1 MRKFIKIIIT
11 VLVTTPLVY
20 IATFSIASPSLAPTK
35 EIKILGASSEEENQ
49 LKGFANFELS
59 DEIDTNDITATSY
72 YVENLNT
79 NSVITKKYSKNPL
92 PIASLTKLMTA
103 WVTHRYGSF
112 NDEYTITSS
121 DTESISPTLG
131 LVVGDKVKVND
142 LINSLLIGSAND
154 AAVALGG
161 YLESKENKPIEDL
174 MNEEIINL
182 GLSNSRFQNPIG
194 LDSISNYASAED
206 IAILVKKLQPTGIF
220 ENTSKAEQYN
230 FKSIQNNSYSVPA
243 TNKLI
248 NKYPNLYAIKT
259 GFTNT
264 ALGSMVN
271 ILRNDDQ
278 QYLIIVIGSPD
289 REGDTVK
296 LMNKVLQLNQ

>member
-1 MRKFIKIIIT
+1 MRKFIKIIVGILAT
-11 VLVTTPLVY
+11 IPLVY
-20 IATFSIASPSLAPTK
+20 VATFSVASPSLAPTK

-59 DEIDTNDITATSY
+59 DQIDTNDIEATSY
-72 YVENLNT
+72 YVENLSN
-79 NSVITKKYSKNPL
+79 NSVVTKKYSKNPL

-103 WVTHRYGSF
+103 WVTHQYGSF
-112 NDEYTITSS
+112 NDEYTITSN
-121 DTESISPTLG
+121 DTESISPSLG
-131 LVVGDKVKVND
+131 LVVGDRVKVND

-161 YLESKENKPIEDL
+161 YLESKERKPVQDL
-174 MNEEIINL
+174 MNQEIINL

-206 IAILVKKLQPTGIF
+206 IAILVKKLEPTGIF
-220 ENTSKAEQYN
+220 EETSKAQQYN
-230 FKSIQNNSYSVPA
+230 FKSLLNNSYSVSA

-248 NKYPNLYAIKT
+248 TKYQNLYAIKT

-271 ILRNDDQ
+271 ILQKDDQ
-278 QYLIIVIGSPD
+278 RYLIIVIGSPD

-296 LMNKVLQLNQ
+296 LMNKVLELSQ